1 MTEIS
6 EENMDMIVSDSIS
19 FIRSI
24 TTVYGS
30 EKGMELWGTIADTI
44 DPAIKGKVFFALL
57 TNSHEDRITLSGYVA
72 GTNKINCIKIIRQ
85 YTGMGLVE
93 SKNAYES
100 TEFGQKVQIK
110 VDPKQRREC
119 IDELRLNGMI
129 VS

>member
-1 MTEIS
+1 MDIS
-6 EENMDMIVSDSIS
+6 DEQMDMIVSDSIA

-30 EKGMELWGTIADTI
+30 DQGMKLWETIADTL
-44 DPAIKGKVFFALL
+44 DPSIKGKTFFAML
-57 TNSHEDRITLSGYVA
+57 TGSHEDRVTLSGYVA
-72 GTNKINCIKIIRQ
+72 GTNKITCIKIIRQ

-100 TEFGQKVQIK
+100 TEYGQKVQIK

-119 IDELRLNGMI
+119 IDELRMNGMI